1 LRAKREN
8 GAIEQ
13 LSAKP
18 ILIVDSIAFSL
29 TTGKAPGKAK
39 QTGHVCVFGSAPNT
53 VLHPQNIFELVLSST
68 CTSSP
73 NTGSYLATT
82 SS

>member
-8 GAIEQ
+8 GVMEQ

-39 QTGHVCVFGSAPNT
+39 HTGHV
-53 VLHPQNIFELVLSST
+53 
-68 CTSSP
+68 
-73 NTGSYLATT
+73 
-82 SS
+82 